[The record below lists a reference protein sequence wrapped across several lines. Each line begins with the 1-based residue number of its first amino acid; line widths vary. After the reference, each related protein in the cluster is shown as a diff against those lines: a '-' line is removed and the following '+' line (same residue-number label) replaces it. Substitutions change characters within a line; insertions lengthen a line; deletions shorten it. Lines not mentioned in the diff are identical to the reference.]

1 MLSEKCTAEE
11 QNNVGAHQRCVCHS
25 SLIADWR
32 LLCFSLAEGGQQEGN
47 SSELMTMSHHT
58 KNFPPCL
65 SARQHTENLTINK
78 EHVLQ
83 KLRIIDIRNKG
94 LPEERNLIS
103 QSS

>member
-1 MLSEKCTAEE
+1 MFLLGRGRSAGRE
-11 QNNVGAHQRCVCHS
+11 QLRANDYEHG
-25 SLIADWR
+25 
-32 LLCFSLAEGGQQEGN
+32 
-47 SSELMTMSHHT
+47 HHT

-65 SARQHTENLTINK
+65 SARQHTENLTNNK
-78 EHVLQ
+78 EQVLQ